1 MFASPEKQSN
11 CPVPSPGQTDWQGDF
26 SLIKELWWNRNV
38 SFQCSL
44 HRLERDQKPK
54 FRTMFSG
61 EKEENVS
68 WNLSLDL
75 AHILEHISCY
85 ENCRNTFKWAS
96 HECPWSSAVNW
107 KSQRQ
112 NLLKEKSLKL
122 GREGQV
128 ILESHLL
135 SGSLCL
141 QHEAVTTCFVLL
153 SQIQDVT
160 LAKS

>member
-1 MFASPEKQSN
+1 MEQE
-11 CPVPSPGQTDWQGDF
+11 CQLPVLTAPTGTGSKTQVPHD
-26 SLIKELWWNRNV
+26 V
-38 SFQCSL
+38 
-44 HRLERDQKPK
+44 
-54 FRTMFSG
+54 FRG
-61 EKEENVS
+61 KEENVS

-75 AHILEHISCY
+75 ARILEHISCY